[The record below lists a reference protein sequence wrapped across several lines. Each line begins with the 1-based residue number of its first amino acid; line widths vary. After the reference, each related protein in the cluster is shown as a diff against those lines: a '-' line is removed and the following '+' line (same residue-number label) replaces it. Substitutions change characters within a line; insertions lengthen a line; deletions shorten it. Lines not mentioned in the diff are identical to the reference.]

1 MDTEH
6 QLIETDTS
14 DLEHLRLEQGLG
26 EWVAGTIREWRD
38 HYEANY
44 DADHQRFYRAWR
56 GIYDPNDKTRDSERS
71 RIISPALQ
79 QAVESNVAEIET
91 ATFNGSKIFDIEDDF
106 QDQDPSDVV
115 FLRNKLHEDLEKA
128 NVRPGIGEVLVNAA
142 VFGTGIAEI
151 VMDEAKEYIPATQP
165 IDGEFQEIG
174 VTVED
179 KPLVRLLPVQPK
191 NFLIDPSSTSV
202 DDAMGVAIEEMVPL
216 HKVEQMQ
223 ESGVYRD
230 VFVGTDPT
238 NQSLEKDED
247 LTNQPSDRVRVARYY
262 GLVPRDYLIAEG
274 VGEESLSSDSRWQE
288 AVVVIA
294 NDGVVLKATA
304 NPYMCQDRPVVAFP
318 WDTVPGRFWGRGV
331 CEKGYSSQQALNA
344 ELRARIDALA
354 LTTHPMMA
362 VDAASIPRGSKLDVR
377 PGRMILTNGPPQQSI
392 QPFKFGQVDQITF
405 SQAQS
410 LQMMLQQATGAVD
423 GAGMAQNAGSHAT
436 SGGVSMSLGAVMKR
450 QRRTLVNFQD
460 TFLRPFIKKA
470 AWRYMQFSP
479 DQYPVK
485 DYKFKITSSLG
496 VVARE
501 YEVGQLSQILQVVP
515 PGTPQHS
522 AVIKAI
528 IEHLNVSNREELIQ
542 IIDQSMQPNP
552 QAQQAQQQAQQAEM
566 AMKEAQMAVLNAQAA
581 ESQSRAKKYSVEADI
596 APKETVLKYIDT
608 DKDGVIDSDV
618 KRKMEL
624 ARLMMDEDRWNV
636 EKEEK
641 LAAMSMAQDAA
652 QRKQA
657 DQDVLRQML
666 AQNEDVLG
674 QVQISEES
682 VQ

>member
-1 MDTEH
+1 MDTESTI
-6 QLIETDTS
+6 IEDNKDDLDYLSTDK
-14 DLEHLRLEQGLG
+14 GLG
-26 EWVAGTIREWRD
+26 EWVATTCREWRD

-44 DADHQRFYRAWR
+44 ADDHQRFYRAWR
-56 GIYDPNDKTRDSERS
+56 GIYDSADKTRDSERS

-106 QDQDPSDVV
+106 QDNDPQDVA
-115 FLRNKLHEDLEKA
+115 FLRQKLHEDLERA
-128 NVRPGIGEVLVNAA
+128 NVRPAIGEAVTNAA

-151 VMDEAKEYIPATQP
+151 VIDTAKEYVPGTQP
-165 IDGEFQEIG
+165 IDNQFSEVG
-174 VTVED
+174 VTIKD
-179 KPLVRLLPVQPK
+179 TPIVRVVPIQPK
-191 NFLIDPSSTSV
+191 NFLIDPSSSNIS
-202 DDAMGVAIEEMVPL
+202 DALGVAIEELVPL
-216 HKVEQMQ
+216 HKIEMMQ

-230 VFVGTDPT
+230 VDIGTDA
-238 NQSLEKDED
+238 SDLDLEADED
-247 LTNQPSDRVRVARYY
+247 LTDQPKDRVKVVRYY
-262 GLVPRDYLIAEG
+262 GLVPRDMLLDEG
-274 VGEESLSSDSRWQE
+274 VDEMSLKSESAWQE

-294 NDGVVLKATA
+294 NGGVVLKATV

-362 VDAASIPRGSKLDVR
+362 VDSTSIPRGSKLDVR
-377 PGRMILTNGPPQQSI
+377 PGRMILTNGPPAQSI

-423 GAGMAQNAGSHAT
+423 GASMAQQQGQNAT

-460 TFLRPFIKKA
+460 SFLRPLIKKA
-470 AWRYMQFSP
+470 AHRYMQFSP
-479 DQYPVK
+479 DVYPVN
-485 DYKFKITSSLG
+485 DYKFNIVSSLG
-496 VVARE
+496 IVARE

-515 PGTPQHS
+515 PNTPQHG

-528 IEHLNVSNREELIQ
+528 IEHLNVSNREELIA

-552 QAQQAQQQAQQAEM
+552 EAQQAQQAQAQAQQALQQ
-566 AMKEAQMAVLNAQAA
+566 AQTAVLQAQAA
-581 ESQSRAKKYSVEADI
+581 ESQSRAKKYNTEAEI
-596 APKETVLKYIDT
+596 APKETVLKYMDT
-608 DKDGVIDSDV
+608 NKDGAIDADV
-618 KRKMEL
+618 RRKMDL
-624 ARLMMDEDRWNV
+624 ARVLLEEDKWQA
-636 EKEEK
+636 EKEERQQR
-641 LAAMSMAQDAA
+641 LQMEQAAA
-652 QRKQA
+652 QRKAQEGQLMQKMLQQN
-657 DQDVLRQML
+657 DQQLSQVKIEEG
-666 AQNEDVLG
+666 AQ
-674 QVQISEES
+674 
-682 VQ
+682 